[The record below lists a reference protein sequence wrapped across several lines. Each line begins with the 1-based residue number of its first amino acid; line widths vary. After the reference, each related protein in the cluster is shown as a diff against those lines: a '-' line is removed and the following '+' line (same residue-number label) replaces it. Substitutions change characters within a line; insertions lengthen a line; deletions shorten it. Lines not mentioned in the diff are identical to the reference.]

1 MLECDVT
8 AQFGMF
14 PIAAQLHVPAGV
26 TALVGPSG
34 AGKSSL
40 LRLIAG
46 LSRPDT
52 GRVALDARP
61 LFDSVRDIAVRP
73 EGRRIGMVF
82 QRPAL
87 VPHFSVRGNIHLGAR
102 GKPVSGDL
110 LERAGC
116 APLLDRPLAALS
128 GGEQQRVMLARAL
141 AGGPHLLLLDEPLSA
156 LDPAS
161 KDSLLQLLAEV
172 IPTLGIPVIYVTH
185 AMEEAGRVAAR
196 FALMR
201 AGRIAATGTAAEVL
215 SQAGAGE
222 GGIAGVLH
230 GRVTDV
236 AGDGLAT
243 IDVGGR
249 TVETLGTGLKA
260 GDTVALR
267 VWARD
272 VVLART
278 APRAVSARNALK
290 GHIAALQ
297 SLPGGQVEVRVAI
310 GESEIPALV
319 MARTVREMD
328 LAEGQAIVAVFKSA
342 SVERVAG

>member
-8 AQFGMF
+8 AWFGAF
-14 PIAAQLHVPAGV
+14 PVCAQLTVPAGV

-52 GRVALDARP
+52 GRITLDGRA
-61 LFDSVRDIAVRP
+61 LFDGARAIMVPP

-87 VPHFSVRGNIHLGAR
+87 VPHFSVRGNIQLGAR
-102 GKPVSGDL
+102 GKPIPREL
-110 LERAGC
+110 LERTGC
-116 APLLDRPLAALS
+116 ARLLDRPLAALS

-141 AGGPHLLLLDEPLSA
+141 AGGPRLLLLDEPLSA
-156 LDPAS
+156 LDPQS
-161 KDSLLQLLAEV
+161 RDTLLQLLAELSPV
-172 IPTLGIPVIYVTH
+172 LGIPVVYVTH
-185 AMEEAGRVAAR
+185 AMEEAGRVATR

-201 AGRIAATGTAAEVL
+201 EGRVAATGTAAEVL

-222 GGIAGVLH
+222 GGVGGILR
-230 GRVTDV
+230 GRVVEV
-236 AGDGLAT
+236 AEDGLAT
-243 IDVGGR
+243 IDVAGR
-249 TVETLGTGLKA
+249 TVETPGAALQA
-260 GDTVALR
+260 GDPVALR

-272 VVLART
+272 VVLARAAPT
-278 APRAVSARNALK
+278 AISARNALE
-290 GHIAALQ
+290 GHIAGLRT
-297 SLPGGQVEVRVAI
+297 LPGGQVEVRVAV
-310 GESEIPALV
+310 GQSAIPALV
-319 MARTVREMD
+319 MARTVQEMG

-342 SVERVAG
+342 SVERIVE